1 MHEEL
6 YLGYLLVLQRL
17 ELFLS
22 FSQSLLSVLRFLNQ
36 RLALISADLDLRTRV
51 IGLGGPR
58 LKFALLRL
66 DLVLEVLGLVY
77 RRPSV
82 H

>member
-22 FSQSLLSVLRFLNQ
+22 FSQRLLSVLRFLNQ
-36 RLALISADLDLRTRV
+36 RLALISADLDLRARV

-58 LKFALLRL
+58 LKLALLCL
-66 DLVLEVLGLVY
+66 DLVLEVLGLV
-77 RRPSV
+77 
-82 H
+82 

>member
-22 FSQSLLSVLRFLNQ
+22 FSQRLLSVLRFLNQ
-36 RLALISADLDLRTRV
+36 RLALIGADLDLRTRIV
-51 IGLGGPR
+51 GLGRPR
-58 LKFALLRL
+58 LKLALLRL
-66 DLVLEVLGLVY
+66 DLVLEVLGLV
-77 RRPSV
+77 
-82 H
+82 

>member
-36 RLALISADLDLRTRV
+36 RLALISADLDLRARV

-58 LKFALLRL
+58 LKLALLRL
-66 DLVLEVLGLVY
+66 DLVLEVLGLV
-77 RRPSV
+77 
-82 H
+82 